1 MKTSSVLVILPV
13 RDEAKNLDRLLAPL
27 VEVVRRERYDLL
39 AIDDASI
46 DGSRAILNS
55 HGVPTVTPLENL
67 GYGAA
72 LQTGYKYAV
81 ARGYEY
87 LIQLDGDGQHDPR
100 FLPAIM
106 QKLHDHDFVIGSRF
120 LSGDDAPASFPP
132 DRELY
137 RGSVLRRTGIRL
149 FRTLLYVMVRATIS
163 DPTSGFVGMNRKCM
177 QFLSRDFYP
186 HDFPDADVILT
197 IARNRL
203 KLCEVPVY
211 MYHNRVGGRLH
222 RGITPIWYMF
232 KVTLSMF
239 VSSIRKR
246 EGILRSGRG

>member
-1 MKTSSVLVILPV
+1 MKASSVLVILPV

-55 HGVPTVTPLENL
+55 HGVPTVTLLENL

-81 ARGYEY
+81 AKGYEY

-106 QKLHDHDFVIGSRF
+106 QKLHDHDFVIGCSN
-120 LSGDDAPASFPP
+120 L
-132 DRELY
+132 
-137 RGSVLRRTGIRL
+137 VL
-149 FRTLLYVMVRATIS
+149 V
-163 DPTSGFVGMNRKCM
+163 K
-177 QFLSRDFYP
+177 
-186 HDFPDADVILT
+186 
-197 IARNRL
+197 
-203 KLCEVPVY
+203 
-211 MYHNRVGGRLH
+211 RVAHRLH
-222 RGITPIWYMF
+222 
-232 KVTLSMF
+232 
-239 VSSIRKR
+239 
-246 EGILRSGRG
+246 